1 MDLWLASLREVTE
14 LFEATKEKQDGLQK
28 QLMQREETLRKW
40 VTVGT
45 VTNDTHTASRPFPV
59 SLSVYLAGVS
69 SSLRE
74 RDLSFSLSVYLA
86 GVSSSLRERD
96 LST

>member
-28 QLMQREETLRKW
+28 QLMQREETLREW

-45 VTNDTHTASRPFPV
+45 VTNDRHT
-59 SLSVYLAGVS
+59 
-69 SSLRE
+69 
-74 RDLSFSLSVYLA
+74 DC
-86 GVSSSLRERD
+86 
-96 LST
+96 

>member
-45 VTNDTHTASRPFPV
+45 VTTTGTPIATP
-59 SLSVYLAGVS
+59 SLTFCLSCTVAGVS
-69 SSLRE
+69 TSLRE
-74 RDLSFSLSVYLA
+74 RDL
-86 GVSSSLRERD
+86 R
-96 LST
+96 T